1 MSGNRIFVIGASAG
15 GVETLKHLASL
26 MPAQFPAPILVV
38 LHVSPHGTSVLPQI
52 LSRSGPLPAVHPKE
66 GQPLKPGTI
75 YVAPPDQHLLVK
87 NDLVHLS
94 RGPRENS
101 HRPAVD
107 TLFRSAA
114 RIYGPRVVGVVLSGV
129 LDDGTAG
136 LSAIVELGGI
146 AVAQDPSDALYP
158 GMPESAIEHVNVNF
172 ILPVPEIAQLMV
184 RLAEETVRAAPP
196 AVPEDVEYETEIVEF
211 DMGSD
216 IEDSRRPGQPSNYVC
231 PECGGTL
238 WEISEADI
246 LRFRCHVGHAYSA
259 ETFLAKQTD
268 SVEEALWVALR
279 VLEENISLT
288 RRMAERAALHNRPR
302 SAARFTEQIESAQ
315 RQAEV
320 LRNVL
325 KSGAAMNP
333 ELDSNDG
340 HGAKSLFAS
349 VGSEPDDS

>member
-1 MSGNRIFVIGASAG
+1 VSGNRIFVIGASAG

-26 MPAQFPAPILVV
+26 MPGQFPAPILVV

-52 LSRSGPLPAVHPKE
+52 LSRSGPLPAVHPQE

-87 NDLVHLS
+87 QDYIHLS

-114 RIYGPRVVGVVLSGV
+114 RIYGPRVVGIVLSGV

-136 LSAIVELGGI
+136 LSAIVELGGV

-172 ILPVPEIAQLMV
+172 ILPLPEIVSLMV
-184 RLAEETVRAAPP
+184 RLAAETVSAAAPV
-196 AVPEDVEYETEIVEF
+196 VPEDVKYETDIVEL
-211 DMGSD
+211 DMD
-216 IEDSRRPGQPSNYVC
+216 AIEDESRRPGQPSNYVC
-231 PECGGTL
+231 PECGGSL
-238 WEISEADI
+238 WEISEGGI

-279 VLEENISLT
+279 VLEDNISLT
-288 RRMAERAALHNRPR
+288 RRMAERAATHNRPR
-302 SAARFTEQIESAQ
+302 AAARFADQIMSAQ
-315 RQAEV
+315 RQADL

-333 ELDSNDG
+333 ELDSGDG
-340 HGAKSLFAS
+340 HGSKSLFAR